1 MINGALYRRGMRGSV
16 KLLLILAAVLAMYV
30 VIIVSMYEPEM
41 AQLLDSYVE
50 LMPEIMAAVGMTG
63 TGDTLA
69 GFMTAGTTSL
79 MGFLCSYLYGFLL
92 LIFPMLFCILRGN
105 GLVAKYVDDSSM
117 VSLLSA
123 PVRRSTIALTQ
134 GAVMVSGT
142 LILTVYITALEWFSG
157 EYYFPGQLDLGELL
171 QVNAGLFCLHLCL
184 GGICFFASCLFSET
198 KYSLGVGAGLPI
210 LMYVFQMM
218 ANMGGKAE
226 NAKYFTVFT
235 LFQPEEL
242 AAGESGAVAG
252 ALVLLALGIVLYGAA
267 VAVFTR
273 KDLHI

>member
-1 MINGALYRRGMRGSV
+1 MINGALYRRGMKGSV
-16 KLLLILAAVLAMYV
+16 KLLLILAAVLALYV

-41 AQLLDSYVE
+41 AKLLDSYVE
-50 LMPEIMAAVGMTG
+50 LMPEIMAAVGMT
-63 TGDTLA
+63 A
-69 GFMTAGTTSL
+69 GATSL

-117 VSLLSA
+117 VFLLSA
-123 PVRRSTIALTQ
+123 SVRRSTIALTQ

-242 AAGESGAVAG
+242 AAGESGAVVG
-252 ALVLLALGIVLYGAA
+252 ALVLLVLGIILYGAA

>member
-1 MINGALYRRGMRGSV
+1 MLNGALFRRGMKGSV

-50 LMPEIMAAVGMTG
+50 LMPELMAAVGMTG
-63 TGDTLA
+63 GA
-69 GFMTAGTTSL
+69 TSL
-79 MGFLCSYLYGFLL
+79 MGFLCSYLYGFIL

-117 VSLLSA
+117 ASLLSA

-134 GAVMVSGT
+134 GAVLVSGT

-157 EYYFPGQLDLGELL
+157 EYYFPGKLGVEQLLR
-171 QVNAGLFCLHLCL
+171 VNAGLFCLHLCL
-184 GGICFFASCLFSET
+184 GGICFLASCLFSET

-226 NAKYFTVFT
+226 TAKYFTVFT

-252 ALVLLALGIVLYGAA
+252 ALVLLALGLVLYGAA

>member
-1 MINGALYRRGMRGSV
+1 MINGALYRRGMKGSV
-16 KLLLILAAVLAMYV
+16 KLLLILAAVLALYV
-30 VIIVSMYEPEM
+30 IIIVSMYEPEM
-41 AQLLDSYVE
+41 AKLLDSYVE
-50 LMPEIMAAVGMTG
+50 LMPEIMAAVGMT
-63 TGDTLA
+63 A
-69 GFMTAGTTSL
+69 GATSL

-117 VSLLSA
+117 VSLMSA
-123 PVRRSTIALTQ
+123 PVRRSTIALTH
-134 GAVMVSGT
+134 
-142 LILTVYITALEWFSG
+142 LTVYITALEWFSG

-235 LFQPEEL
+235 LFQPEKL
-242 AAGESGAVAG
+242 AAGESGAVVG
-252 ALVLLALGIVLYGAA
+252 ALVLLVLGIVLYGAA

>member
-1 MINGALYRRGMRGSV
+1 MINGALYRRGMKGSV

-41 AQLLDSYVE
+41 AKLLDSYVE
-50 LMPEIMAAVGMTG
+50 LMPEIMAAVGMT
-63 TGDTLA
+63 A
-69 GFMTAGTTSL
+69 GATSL
-79 MGFLCSYLYGFLL
+79 MGFLCSYPYGFLL

-117 VSLLSA
+117 VSLMSA

-198 KYSLGVGAGLPI
+198 K
-210 LMYVFQMM
+210 
-218 ANMGGKAE
+218 
-226 NAKYFTVFT
+226 
-235 LFQPEEL
+235 
-242 AAGESGAVAG
+242 
-252 ALVLLALGIVLYGAA
+252 
-267 VAVFTR
+267 
-273 KDLHI
+273 

>member
-1 MINGALYRRGMRGSV
+1 MLNGALYARGMKGSV

-30 VIIVSMYEPEM
+30 VIIVSMYDPEM
-41 AQLLDSYVE
+41 SKLLDGYIE
-50 LMPEIMAAVGMTG
+50 LMPQLMAAVGMT
-63 TGDTLA
+63 A
-69 GFMTAGTTSL
+69 GATSL
-79 MGFLCSYLYGFLL
+79 MGFLCSYLYGFIL

-105 GLVAKYVDDSSM
+105 GLVAKHVDESSM

-134 GAVMVSGT
+134 GAVLVSGT
-142 LILTVYITALEWFSG
+142 LLLTVYITALEWFSG
-157 EYYFPGQLDLGELL
+157 AYYFPGQLDLGELL

-198 KYSLGVGAGLPI
+198 KYSLGVGAGVPI

-226 NAKYFTVFT
+226 NAKYFTLFT

-242 AAGESGAVAG
+242 AAGEPSAVAG
-252 ALVLLALGIVLYGAA
+252 ALALLALGIVLYGAA